1 MLTEPS
7 AQISFF
13 PTGNLDGTSR
23 FYQDKLGLPMVLD
36 QGVCRIFRV
45 TAGAF
50 IGFCQK
56 ATAPAECEAIITL
69 VTEDVDSWV
78 NSLRDKGLD
87 PERGPAFNTK
97 FNIYHAFY
105 RDPNG
110 YLVEIQRFED
120 PRWDAT

>member
-1 MLTEPS
+1 MTQHVD

-13 PTGNLDGTSR
+13 PTGDLDGTTA
-23 FYQDKLGLPMVLD
+23 FYQDALGLPMVLD
-36 QGVCRIFRV
+36 QGVCRIFRA

-56 ATAPAECEAIITL
+56 AAAPTDPESIITL
-69 VTEDVDSWV
+69 VTEDVDGWV
-78 NSLRDKGLD
+78 HALRNKGVE
-87 PERGPAFNTK
+87 PERGPEFNAK
-97 FNIYHAFY
+97 FDIYHAFY

-120 PRWDAT
+120 PRWDKG